1 MIKLLDAQ
9 IKDLQ
14 NFGVDKNNK
23 FLIIAIDEFTDI
35 INIERIGDKE
45 SLFIEAVDLLPS
57 DDCRYLLLNYSDNN
71 STKVLFFKWIPDIS
85 KIKRKMMYSGFSNN
99 IIEQRGNGLR
109 SESYYKGSKN
119 IKGIRVLGYDCNRAF
134 I

>member
-99 IIEQRGNGLR
+99 I
-109 SESYYKGSKN
+109 
-119 IKGIRVLGYDCNRAF
+119 RVCILSVYGTNTPIPEYVYVRTSQTTF
-134 I
+134 L